1 MFMPENYINVLFSK
15 GLVLDDIIKLLN
27 IEKINLCKQKNEFV
41 NVIGSSEPIEVKV
54 TPLYVLTDSKGK
66 EYYI

>member
-1 MFMPENYINVLFSK
+1 MFMPEGYVNILFSK

-27 IEKINLCKQKNEFV
+27 IEKINMQIPKNQFLHV
-41 NVIGSSEPIEVKV
+41 VGQQEPIEVK
-54 TPLYVLTDSKGK
+54 TIPLYVLTDINGK

>member
-1 MFMPENYINVLFSK
+1 MPEGYVNILFSK

-27 IEKINLCKQKNEFV
+27 IEKINIQTPKNQFL
-41 NVIGSSEPIEVKV
+41 NIIGNSEPIEIKV
-54 TPLYVLTDSKGK
+54 VPLYVLTDINGK

>member
-27 IEKINLCKQKNEFV
+27 IEKFSLQKPKGEFL
-41 NVIGSSEPIEVKV
+41 NVVGNRVI
-54 TPLYVLTDSKGK
+54 PLFVLTDSNGK

>member
-1 MFMPENYINVLFSK
+1 MPNYVNILFLK

-27 IEKINLCKQKNEFV
+27 IEKINIQTPKSEFV
-41 NVIGSSEPIEVKV
+41 NVVGNPEPIEIKV
-54 TPLYVLTDSKGK
+54 VPLYVLTDINGK

>member
-1 MFMPENYINVLFSK
+1 MQENFVNILFQK

-27 IEKINLCKQKNEFV
+27 IEKINMQQPKSQFL
-41 NVIGSSEPIEVKV
+41 NVIGNPEPIEVKV
-54 TPLYVLTDSKGK
+54 IPLYVLVDANGR